1 MGTSQQQGRFQ
12 HILET
17 GSERKMIIDEEAKH
31 DSLGSGHAWSPFRA
45 EVRLEMALPESLV
58 AKQKENF

>member
-1 MGTSQQQGRFQ
+1 
-12 HILET
+12 
-17 GSERKMIIDEEAKH
+17 MIIDEEAKH
-31 DSLGSGHAWSPFRA
+31 YSLGSGHAWSPFRA